1 MTYFLPGMGADG
13 SMYSGAWRTL
23 ADAVFVDWPRYQGE
37 TRIGDVAQKIVEERG
52 IKDGDTVVGASL
64 GGMVACE
71 VAGIVKLQNLILIGG
86 VCHPDEINGLLK
98 LFHPLARLA
107 PLEFIQGL
115 SGKVPGELARM
126 FVGVNAEFVRAM
138 CFAVFEWEGLR
149 KGLIAPIRIHGEAD
163 LVVPLP
169 ERVDKILEG
178 GHLISMTHA
187 RECVDWLIERKLAER
202 NTTD

>member
-1 MTYFLPGMGADG
+1 MD
-13 SMYSGAWRTL
+13 
-23 ADAVFVDWPRYQGE
+23 
-37 TRIGDVAQKIVEERG
+37 GDV
-52 IKDGDTVVGASL
+52 VVGASL

-71 VAGIVKLQNLILIGG
+71 VADIVKLQNLVLVGG

-107 PLEFIQGL
+107 PLEFIQRV

-126 FVGVNAEFVRAM
+126 FVGVNAGFVRAM
-138 CFAVFEWEGLR
+138 CFAVFDWDGLPEGL
-149 KGLIAPIRIHGEAD
+149 ISPIRIHGEAD

-169 ERVDKILEG
+169 ERVDKALDG

-187 RECVDWLIERKLAER
+187 RECVDWLIERKLV
-202 NTTD
+202 TQ